1 MNKYVLRVIAL
12 ALFLAISA
20 PSPLMAASLE
30 VSGWI
35 PWWQEDEGIESA
47 KDQIKNLD
55 TIYPFVYEVTFEGD
69 VVAKTN
75 MSSSDW
81 KSLLRLA
88 AKNKVEVIPTV
99 AWFDGAAIEGVLSDR
114 TKRKEHIA
122 DIVALV
128 KKHKY
133 AGINIDYE
141 SKLAITK
148 DDFSLFLKELKK
160 ALGTKLMTCA
170 IEARTPPESLYK
182 EVPEVINYAN
192 DYEAIGRYCDRV
204 EIMAYDQQRA
214 DLKLNAERVGRP
226 YMPVADTKWVEKV
239 VALTVKEIPASKIHL
254 GIATY
259 GRAWDIKVAPDWYR
273 DYVRVASVN
282 QPRMMELQ
290 DEYDTKAS
298 RADSGEMVFTYFPT
312 TSPYRVL
319 TALPVPKGTPDGYSN
334 AVRALTFANA
344 TGQEVSVRFAVYSD
358 VGAAKEKVDLAK
370 KYKLAGVTFFKI
382 DGEEDQDIWD
392 LF

>member
-1 MNKYVLRVIAL
+1 MNKYILRGIAL
-12 ALFLAISA
+12 ALFLAISV
-20 PSPLMAASLE
+20 PSPLRAASVE

-35 PWWQEDEGIESA
+35 PWWQEDEGIDSA
-47 KDQIKNLD
+47 KDQMKVLD

-81 KSLLRLA
+81 KSLFRSA
-88 AKNKVEVIPTV
+88 AKDKVEIIPTV
-99 AWFDGAAIEGVLSDR
+99 AWFDGAAIHGVLSDR
-114 TKRKEHIA
+114 NKRKEHIA

-160 ALGTKLMTCA
+160 ALGNKLMTCA

-214 DLKLNAERVGRP
+214 DFKLNAERVGQP

-298 RADSGEMVFTYFPT
+298 RAASGEMVFTYFPT

-334 AVRALTFANA
+334 AARALTFANA

-358 VGAAKEKVDLAK
+358 VGAAKEKVDLAE

>member
-1 MNKYVLRVIAL
+1 MNKYVLRGIAL

-20 PSPLMAASLE
+20 PSPLLAASLE

-99 AWFDGAAIEGVLSDR
+99 AWFDGAAIHGVLSDR

-122 DIVALV
+122 DIVAVV

-182 EVPEVINYAN
+182 EVPAVINYAN
-192 DYEAIGRYCDRV
+192 DYEAIGKYCDRV

-214 DLKLNAERVGRP
+214 DLKLNSERVGQP

-259 GRAWDIKVAPDWYR
+259 GRAWDVMVAPDWYR

-319 TALPVPKGTPDGYSN
+319 TAMPVPKGTPDGYSN
-334 AVRALTFANA
+334 AARALAFANA
-344 TGQEVSVRFAVYSD
+344 TGLEVSVRFAVYSD
-358 VGAAKEKVDLAK
+358 VGAAKEKVELAK